1 MAGSQRSLITLLHIN
16 NIDSTL
22 AAGCPCDGLSC
33 LRATEWNTSP
43 PLNVFHH
50 SFPPSLSARPLARG
64 INKTIGRTKHVQSFP
79 KCWWTLVFS
88 ALCRRSSA
96 PSYPRFPLNIINL
109 STPPPSLSCND
120 ITLSIY
126 SSPVSP
132 SALAE
137 LLELQET
144 GHISSSVA
152 KQVSQPQAARSYPTS
167 TSSLCFSLDA
177 SGSTSDP
184 NRPVPPT

>member
-1 MAGSQRSLITLLHIN
+1 MYSTTVSL
-16 NIDSTL
+16 
-22 AAGCPCDGLSC
+22 
-33 LRATEWNTSP
+33 P
-43 PLNVFHH
+43 P
-50 SFPPSLSARPLARG
+50 PSARPLARG

-79 KCWWTLVFS
+79 KWTLVFS

-96 PSYPRFPLNIINL
+96 PSYPRFALNIINL
-109 STPPPSLSCND
+109 STPPSLSCND

-152 KQVSQPQAARSYPTS
+152 RQVSQPQAARSYPTS

-184 NRPVPPT
+184 NRPVPHT